1 MVRAGREQRGAGP
14 ARAGSRQQQAAAGT
28 GRAASRGGGGGGRSP
43 PRRPRAQTH
52 THTQWLRALPLR
64 TGGSLRRREAAGG
77 RLGGGIPGGPEG
89 ILGLFL
95 LFFVSFFI
103 RFSVKLGWDPHGDR
117 GCF

>member
-28 GRAASRGGGGGGRSP
+28 GRAASRGGGAL
-43 PRRPRAQTH
+43 RRAARARRH